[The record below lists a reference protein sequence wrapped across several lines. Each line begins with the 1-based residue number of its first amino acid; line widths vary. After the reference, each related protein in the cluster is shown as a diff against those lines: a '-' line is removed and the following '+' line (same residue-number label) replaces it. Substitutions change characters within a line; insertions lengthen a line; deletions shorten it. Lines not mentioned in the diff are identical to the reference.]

1 MREKRGAVLTKR
13 QRISRY
19 HGRERGLL
27 FAYDGIQNSLNP
39 EKEASSMTPTLHPGS
54 VGGMLADVKQPVISP
69 GSSVRD
75 VSQAVTKCPVAN
87 AADQSL

>member
-27 FAYDGIQNSLNP
+27 FAYDGIQNSLP
-39 EKEASSMTPTLHPGS
+39 RDKEKEAG
-54 VGGMLADVKQPVISP
+54 VIHDANIAS
-69 GSSVRD
+69 R
-75 VSQAVTKCPVAN
+75 VTKDLLDGC
-87 AADQSL
+87 